1 MEGRGAGNGG
11 EACCGEGHSESAR
24 GVGMDLRLWPG
35 RQAQEEQQLE
45 GHQDA
50 QRRGEGGSA
59 ATV

>member
-11 EACCGEGHSESAR
+11 EACWGEGHSEWR
-24 GVGMDLRLWPG
+24 GVNLRLRPG

>member
-1 MEGRGAGNGG
+1 
-11 EACCGEGHSESAR
+11 
-24 GVGMDLRLWPG
+24 MDLRLWPG